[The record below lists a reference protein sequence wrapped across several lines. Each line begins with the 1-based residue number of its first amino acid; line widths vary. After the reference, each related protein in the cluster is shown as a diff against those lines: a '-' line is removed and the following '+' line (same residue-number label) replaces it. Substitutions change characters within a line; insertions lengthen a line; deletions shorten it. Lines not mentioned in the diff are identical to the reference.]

1 MWLSFLLLIKLNS
14 NISTRA
20 PAESLPETT
29 NRSIRLLATK
39 NIISQFFIFINT
51 KIKPLDN
58 FREAFRMIIYGGWAS
73 YQAAANPVIKQI

>member
-1 MWLSFLLLIKLNS
+1 MRLSFLLLIKVTT
-14 NISTRA
+14 NISILA

-58 FREAFRMIIYGGWAS
+58 FREAFIMLICGG
-73 YQAAANPVIKQI
+73 VTTD

>member
-14 NISTRA
+14 NISILA

-51 KIKPLDN
+51 KINPLDN
-58 FREAFRMIIYGGWAS
+58 FQEAFIMLICGGLDPDTRV
-73 YQAAANPVIKQI
+73 Y